1 MIEYK
6 KVDSANDISVE
17 YNNSTGNTIEDII
30 YIKKLINKNNARY
43 NVSVTYEKGC
53 LITIKK
59 NNI

>member
-1 MIEYK
+1 M
-6 KVDSANDISVE
+6 DSANDISVE